1 MNIKSADS
9 GRPRPIFGTQF
20 DTFIVSRWRFD
31 ALPQDAPAGRS
42 HCGSWICERGVTGR
56 ADSISSST
64 CPVSCLQ
71 DGWSLLE
78 DGVFL
83 SASKI
88 TWMMNL
94 VPFMD
99 TSIDRSLVHHQS
111 LYTHILTY
119 RALWSV
125 LPTSMNLLPPKYLTL
140 PMCCVSEMQDC
151 DPEIGLKPWTGN
163 CR

>member
-1 MNIKSADS
+1 MLCL
-9 GRPRPIFGTQF
+9 RTLQ
-20 DTFIVSRWRFD
+20 
-31 ALPQDAPAGRS
+31 QDVPTV
-42 HCGSWICERGVTGR
+42 GVEPVTAELR
-56 ADSISSST
+56 VDSISSST

-71 DGWSLLE
+71 EGRSLLG

-94 VPFMD
+94 VPFVD

-119 RALWSV
+119 GAL
-125 LPTSMNLLPPKYLTL
+125 
-140 PMCCVSEMQDC
+140 
-151 DPEIGLKPWTGN
+151 
-163 CR
+163 